1 MLATVASLGIP
12 RWCIQSIAGLLYC
25 DNVLW
30 KADIS
35 SVKTESWAESA
46 AFIYCILN
54 QMYLSSLC
62 ISLIGAHGKSY
73 ESMNALPVYFRRH
86 CAIFMYLTEVSWS
99 SAGITTIIQPTTF
112 ACFKGLDV
120 AFDTLHLACSAAG
133 IGIHALSA
141 PLQSTHRPDSS
152 LYRWKC
158 HRNYLDYI
166 SISLSNLRHRYPSL
180 LEILIVFWVQLSDL
194 ASPLESRS

>member
-1 MLATVASLGIP
+1 MFPVRRLSPALSLL
-12 RWCIQSIAGLLYC
+12 RL
-25 DNVLW
+25 
-30 KADIS
+30 
-35 SVKTESWAESA
+35 
-46 AFIYCILN
+46 FIVYLIKCILAL
-54 QMYLSSLC
+54 YIY
-62 ISLIGAHGKSY
+62 ISWVLYGKTY
-73 ESMNALPVYFRRH
+73 KSMNSLPVYFRRH